1 MVPQPVR
8 EDVRVVEGQARSIL
22 IVGGGTAGWLT
33 AAYLARF
40 LGPETRITLLEDPAI
55 GAIGVGEGAFP
66 TMRSTLRFLGI
77 DEAQFIR
84 AAGATFKQG
93 IRFDDWRHAPD
104 GGRRHR
110 YVHPFEPPFQADGV
124 DLVVHWLA
132 QDPATRAPFA
142 EAVTIQHRVAAAGRG
157 PKQAGEGAFDG
168 PLSYAYHFDAH
179 RLVALLADRAMG
191 LGVGH
196 LEGRLT
202 GAVVGADGLIAHVV
216 TDRQGMLT
224 ADLYVDCTGQR
235 AELISGAL
243 GEPLASVRD
252 QLFTN
257 RALACRLPYD
267 ATRGH
272 ALPTMTIASAHRAG
286 WTWDIGLAEG
296 RGIGSVYSDAHMDD
310 EAALATLAAYL
321 ERDPDR
327 LEPRLLTFEPGYRQR
342 PWIGNCVA
350 IGLAGGFLEP
360 LESTGIVL
368 IEAAVA
374 MLAELFPHRGPIAA
388 PAARFNALMTA
399 RYRTIV
405 DFLKLH
411 YCLSSRDEPFWHDN
425 GAAGTI
431 SDRLRDLLEQWRYR
445 PPGRFD
451 FTLDVE
457 SFAHFN
463 YQYILYGM
471 GFADGEARPTRAS
484 GETERL
490 FRKLQMFGDRAV
502 ADLPSHDELVAAM
515 RG

>member
-1 MVPQPVR
+1 MN
-8 EDVRVVEGQARSIL
+8 GQAGGEGGRSIL

-33 AAYLARF
+33 AAYLARY
-40 LGPETRITLLEDPAI
+40 LGGRPGVTITLLEAPEI
-55 GAIGVGEGAFP
+55 GTIGVGEGAFP
-66 TMRSTLRFLGI
+66 TMRQTLRFLGI
-77 DEAQFIR
+77 DEAHFIR

-93 IRFDDWRHAPD
+93 IRFDDWRHAPSSE
-104 GGRRHR
+104 GRHR
-110 YVHPFEPPFQADGV
+110 YWHPFEPPFQADGI
-124 DLVVHWLA
+124 DLVAHWLA
-132 QDPATRAPFA
+132 QDSATRPPFA

-179 RLVALLADRAMG
+179 RLVELLAEHG
-191 LGVGH
+191 VTLGVRH
-196 LEGRLT
+196 LHGRLI
-202 GAVVGADGLIAHVV
+202 GAVRDEGGAIDHVL
-216 TDRQGMLT
+216 TDRHGALT

-235 AELISGAL
+235 AELIGGVL
-243 GEPLASVRD
+243 GEELVSVRD

-267 ATRGH
+267 EGAADG
-272 ALPTMTIASAHRAG
+272 LPTMTVATAHPAG
-286 WTWDIGLAEG
+286 WTWDIGLAQG
-296 RGIGSVYSDAHMDD
+296 RGIGTVYSDAHMDD
-310 EAALATLAAYL
+310 DRALRTLAAYL
-321 ERDPDR
+321 GREPEAV
-327 LEPRLLTFEPGYRQR
+327 EPRLLTFEPGYRRR

-374 MLAELFPHRGPIAA
+374 MLAELFPHHGPIAA

-399 RYRTIV
+399 RYQTIT

-411 YCLSSRDEPFWHDN
+411 YCLSRRDEPFWRDN
-425 GAAGTI
+425 GDAASI

-457 SFAHFN
+457 SFAYFN

-471 GFADGEARPTRAS
+471 GFADEDGRSSSPVSGEA
-484 GETERL
+484 ERL
-490 FRKLQMFGDRAV
+490 FRKLQFFGERAV
-502 ADLPSHDELVAAM
+502 ADLPSHGDLVAAM
-515 RG
+515 RA

>member
-1 MVPQPVR
+1 M
-8 EDVRVVEGQARSIL
+8 DGHSGEGGHRSIL

-33 AAYLARF
+33 AAYLTRY
-40 LGPETRITLLEDPAI
+40 LGGRPDIKITLLEAPDI

-66 TMRSTLRFLGI
+66 TMRNTLRFLGI
-77 DEAQFIR
+77 DEGHFIR

-93 IRFDDWRHAPD
+93 IRFDDWRHAPTPE
-104 GGRRHR
+104 RRHR
-110 YVHPFEPPFQADGV
+110 YWHPFEPPFQADGV
-124 DLVVHWLA
+124 DLVAHWLS
-132 QDPATRAPFA
+132 QEPSGRVPFA

-157 PKQAGEGAFDG
+157 PKQAGEGAYDG

-179 RLVALLADRAMG
+179 RLVALLADHAVAMG
-191 LGVGH
+191 VRH
-196 LEGRLT
+196 LNGRLI
-202 GAVVGADGLIAHVV
+202 GAARDGAGAIDHIL
-216 TDRQGMLT
+216 TDHHGSLV

-235 AELISGAL
+235 AELIGGVL
-243 GEPLASVRD
+243 GEELVSVRD

-267 ATRGH
+267 EAAAGGG
-272 ALPTMTIASAHRAG
+272 LPTMTVATAHPAG
-286 WTWDIGLAEG
+286 WSWNIGLAQG
-296 RGIGSVYSDAHMDD
+296 RGIGTVYSDAHMDD
-310 EAALATLAAYL
+310 DTALRTLAAYL
-321 ERDPDR
+321 GRDPAMV
-327 LEPRLLTFEPGYRQR
+327 EPRLLTFDPGYRRR

-374 MLAELFPHRGPIAA
+374 MLAELFPHRGPIDA

-399 RYRTIV
+399 RYRTIT

-411 YCLSSRDEPFWHDN
+411 YCLSRRDEPFWRDN
-425 GAAGTI
+425 VHPGSI
-431 SDRLRDLLEQWRYR
+431 SDRLRDLLAQWRYR

-457 SFAHFN
+457 SFAYFN

-471 GFADGEARPTRAS
+471 GFADEAGGEPSTRDDAA
-484 GETERL
+484 ERL
-490 FRKLQMFGDRAV
+490 FRKLRVFGDRAV
-502 ADLPSHDELVAAM
+502 ADLPSHHDLVAAM
-515 RG
+515 RA